1 MNNTARLLIA
11 LALTGAMAAL
21 ATPELAAKMPSGL
34 AQILVVA
41 FGAVLHK
48 MNAEAPK
55 AEHEHCDEC
64 VNEPPKAE

>member
-1 MNNTARLLIA
+1 MNNTARLLMA

-21 ATPELAAKMPSGL
+21 ATPELTAKMPPGL

-48 MNAEAPK
+48 MNAQAPD
-55 AEHEHCDEC
+55 HEC
-64 VNEPPKAE
+64 PPKGE